1 MKQEGSRGR
10 NNQPKEYGVHL
21 DVLGRALIAQADE
34 RIAWHRQMARSMAA
48 ELKSAAA
55 TPDEAGKRVEIQQ
68 LQLRRN
74 DLERKI
80 SGHLEY
86 ARFLTFVRRSLVRTR
101 RYRLSLTDLTTL
113 EISPKGLY
121 L

>member
-1 MKQEGSRGR
+1 MKARATHTRRE
-10 NNQPKEYGVHL
+10 QPIEHGVHL
-21 DVLGRALIAQADE
+21 DVLGRELIAQADE
-34 RIAWHRQMARSMAA
+34 RITWHRQMAENLAA
-48 ELKSAAA
+48 ELQSTSV
-55 TPDEAGKRVEIQQ
+55 TPDDPGKIVA
-68 LQLRRN
+68 LQLRSRRTE
-74 DLERKI
+74 LERKI

-101 RYRLSLTDLTTL
+101 RYRLSLTDLTVL

>member
-1 MKQEGSRGR
+1 MKSPATNARR
-10 NNQPKEYGVHL
+10 KQPNEYGVHL
-21 DVLGRALIAQADE
+21 DVLGRVLIAQADE
-34 RIAWHRQMARSMAA
+34 RIAWHRQMAETLTA
-48 ELKSAAA
+48 ELKSTAVTRDDAAR
-55 TPDEAGKRVEIQQ
+55 PDWRMQS
-68 LQLRRN
+68 RRT
-74 DLERKI
+74 DLEGKI

-101 RYRLSLTDLTTL
+101 RYRLSLTDLTVL

>member
-1 MKQEGSRGR
+1 MKRRATSARTDPPE
-10 NNQPKEYGVHL
+10 EYGVHL

-34 RIAWHRQMARSMAA
+34 RITWHRQMAETMTA
-48 ELKSAAA
+48 ELESMTRK
-55 TPDEAGKRVEIQQ
+55 PDAGEAGIDWRQQ
-68 LQLRRN
+68 SRRA

-86 ARFLTFVRRSLVRTR
+86 ARFLTFVRRSLVRNR
-101 RYRLSLTDLTTL
+101 RYRLSLTDLTVL

>member
-1 MKQEGSRGR
+1 MKHSGTRARRDRPTEH
-10 NNQPKEYGVHL
+10 GVHL

-34 RIAWHRQMARSMAA
+34 RVAWHRQMAKTLTG
-48 ELKSAAA
+48 ELKSM
-55 TPDEAGKRVEIQQ
+55 PLKSDEAGKTGDWKQQ
-68 LQLRRN
+68 SRRT

-86 ARFLTFVRRSLVRTR
+86 ARFLTFVRQSLVRNR
-101 RYRLSLTDLTTL
+101 RYRLSLTDLTVL